1 MKSNILK
8 TIAAASVL
16 AGITIVV
23 AACSTPGTQASQSTP
38 RQCLTAPMETTNVI
52 DEKTL
57 FISDN
62 RGQGALVHMKGSCL
76 SKFEPVGFKFR
87 GSSDI
92 CAPIDADI
100 TGSLSS
106 IPTPCFVD
114 SIEFLTKEQTAAQQ
128 SGKAA
133 K

>member
-1 MKSNILK
+1 MKSHILK
-8 TIAAASVL
+8 AVAAASVL
-16 AGITIVV
+16 AGIAIIATG
-23 AACSTPGTQASQSTP
+23 CSTPEMQAGQSSP
-38 RQCLTAPMETTNVI
+38 RQCLIGPMNTTNVI

-100 TGSLSS
+100 TGSLST

-114 SIEFLTKEQTAAQQ
+114 SIEFLTKEQTAAQER
-128 SGKAA
+128 GKAT

>member
-1 MKSNILK
+1 MKPYVLK
-8 TIAAASVL
+8 TILGAAAL
-16 AGITIVV
+16 AGVAIIVS
-23 AACSTPGTQASQSTP
+23 ACSTPATTGAQAGQSKP
-38 RQCLTAPMETTNVI
+38 RQCLMGPMETTNVV

-57 FISDN
+57 FIIDGH
-62 RGQGALVHMKGSCL
+62 GQGALVHMKATCM

-87 GSSDI
+87 GTNDI

-100 TGSLSS
+100 TGSLST

-114 SIEFLTKEQTAAQQ
+114 TIEFLTKEQTQAQQ
-128 SGKAA
+128 KA